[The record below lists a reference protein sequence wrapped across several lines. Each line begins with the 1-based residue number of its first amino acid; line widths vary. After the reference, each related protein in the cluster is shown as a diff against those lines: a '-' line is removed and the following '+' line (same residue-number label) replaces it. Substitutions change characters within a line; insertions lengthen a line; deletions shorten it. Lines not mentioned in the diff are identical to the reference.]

1 VAEDHA
7 LDSHIRALDRARSI
21 LRAGPICDDCL
32 GRAFARLG
40 HGLTNAERG
49 RSIRTVLSLGDIH
62 GKKGTCWLCE
72 DLFAS
77 APYWA
82 DRAVALAEGLEYE
95 TYLFGVKLTPRLRE
109 AERLFGERFPTALS
123 EPLKHAF
130 NREVGKAFESRTG
143 RGTLALEHPQLW
155 FTVGLAEKGITLGVL
170 PLFVYGR
177 YRKLLRGIPQ
187 THWPCRHCGG
197 RGCPRCQE
205 TGKQYPESV
214 EELIAAPFLE
224 AAQAAEAHLHGA
236 GREDIDARMLG
247 SGRPFVL
254 ELVSPRKRRLDVAFL
269 QEAVNRSAVG
279 KVEAASLR
287 FVDSDV
293 VSQIKEADAE
303 KVYRAAVDFDADVT
317 PARLKEALAELLGMI
332 EQETPHRVMH
342 RRADLL
348 RERRVLEIEGQL
360 VSARRAE
367 VRLRCD
373 GGLYIK
379 ELISGDEGRTRPSL
393 AECLAVPARVVELDV
408 VSVTSGSFPA

>member
-1 VAEDHA
+1 MAEDRV
-7 LDSHIRALDRARSI
+7 LDPHVRALYQAKDI
-21 LRAGPICDDCL
+21 LRAGPICNDCL

-49 RSIRTVLSLGDIH
+49 RSLRTVLSLGEVH
-62 GKKGTCWLCE
+62 SRKGTCWLCE

-77 APYWA
+77 VPDWA
-82 DRAVALAEGLEYE
+82 GRAAAVAQGLEYE

-143 RGTLALEHPQLW
+143 RGTLALEQPHLW
-155 FTVGLAEKGITLGVL
+155 FTVDLGEKAIGLRVL

-187 THWPCRHCGG
+187 THWPCRHCAGK
-197 RGCPRCQE
+197 GCARCE
-205 TGKQYPESV
+205 GTGKQYPESV

-224 AAQAAEAHLHGA
+224 AAQSREAHLHGA

-254 ELVSPRKRRLDVAFL
+254 ELVAPRKRRLDVAHL
-269 QEAVNRSAVG
+269 QEAVNRSAAG
-279 KVEAASLR
+279 KVEVSSLR
-287 FVDSDV
+287 AVDLDV
-293 VSQIKEADAE
+293 VGQIKEADAE
-303 KVYRAAVDFDADVT
+303 KVYRALVELDADTT
-317 PARLKEALAELLGMI
+317 PSRLEEALVGLLGMI
-332 EQETPHRVMH
+332 EQETPHRVLH

-348 RERRVLEIEGQL
+348 RERRVLEIQGEL

-373 GGLYIK
+373 GGLYVK
-379 ELISGDEGRTRPSL
+379 ELMSGDEGRTRPSL
-393 AECLAVPARVVELDV
+393 SECLGFPARVIELDV
-408 VSVTSGSFPA
+408 MSVTSPSFPS